1 MLKINNNDTWK
12 TSIEIVQVS
21 VFVNFEKN
29 QLINSFTANL

>member
-21 VFVNFEKN
+21 AFANFEKN
-29 QLINSFTANL
+29 QLINSFIANL